1 MLLVLQDDSVHRN
14 IYLFLLFIVIL
25 HPFVVVLHLFVVI
38 YIALYLFD

>member
-25 HPFVVVLHLFVVI
+25 HPFVAVLHLFVVI